1 VLSVSFETVRSS
13 EFDHA
18 ATKLVR
24 GSRDD
29 NLLVEDE
36 ARTKARLF
44 FDFNRARM
52 NLVGACS
59 MPLPLIL
66 RDSSE
71 VPGRQTVAAR
81 NRPQQTAS

>member
-1 VLSVSFETVRSS
+1 MQQRNLYE
-13 EFDHA
+13 DP
-18 ATKLVR
+18 ATTIFW
-24 GSRDD
+24 SR
-29 NLLVEDE
+29 DE
-36 ARTKARLF
+36 ARTTARLF

-59 MPLPLIL
+59 MPLLPIL

-71 VPGRQTVAAR
+71 VRGRQTVAAR